1 MILAIGN
8 DTAMMAAATAIATS
22 MRASIFLFIL
32 FIGGVLISC
41 QAVKNV
47 ASHIPIPS
55 MPKMKLPRIKDVA
68 KLIPGMPDSDEV
80 DAEDPLVPFNA
91 RNPLAVGHTLRL
103 EVYEGS
109 RDPSRVFRGL
119 AVVAADGT
127 VALGS
132 SGTARVGGKHLPL
145 AVEAIAGV
153 FRVAG
158 QTSRPVTVHLI
169 SVENTPVVGIN
180 GDVIAPEYIPAW
192 EDMTVKQAI
201 TVSGGRKLKSSAH
214 GVYVIRQGAKRFFT
228 TIESAEED
236 WSLRAGD
243 IISLS
248 PDI

>member
-1 MILAIGN
+1 
-8 DTAMMAAATAIATS
+8 
-22 MRASIFLFIL
+22 MRAYKFLFITL
-32 FIGGVLISC
+32 MGGALISC

-47 ASHIPIPS
+47 ASHIPVPS
-55 MPKMKLPRIKDVA
+55 MPKMKLPSIKDVA

-80 DAEDPLVPFNA
+80 DAEDPQIPFNA
-91 RNPLAVGHTLRL
+91 RNPLASGHTLRL

-119 AVVAADGT
+119 VMVAADGT

-132 SGTARVGGKHLPL
+132 TGTARVGGKHLPQ
-145 AVEAIAGV
+145 AVDAIASV

-158 QTSRPVTVHLI
+158 QTPRPVTVHLI
-169 SVENTPVVGIN
+169 SVENTAVVGIN

-192 EDMTVKQAI
+192 EDMTVKQAV

-214 GVYVIRQGAKRFFT
+214 GVYVGRNGERRFFT
-228 TIESAEED
+228 SIESAEED

-243 IISLS
+243 IITLS